1 MIDPPAQPG
10 CTPTLLS
17 PWRRSGQWLASLL
30 LLLIPWFHLGGHSL
44 LRIDIPQL
52 RLYLF
57 GQTLHIEELYLVLLF
72 TLIVGFAFLL
82 VTVVLGRVWCG
93 WLCPQT
99 TLCDLAEWAARR
111 LGLKVEH
118 NRLVG
123 DLWRKILIHGVYLLL
138 SFLVSAN
145 LLWYFIE
152 PHQFF
157 SQLAGGE
164 LHYAAVLTLVL
175 TGLLVYL
182 DLALVRRLMCSD
194 FCPYGRIQTALV
206 DKATLTLHLPPQ
218 ELPRC
223 IKCGA
228 CVRTCPMEID
238 IRQGYQVQCIN
249 CGRCLDACRKTM
261 AKRAEPGLISYTF
274 GLADLGAKSLLN
286 LRVLLPSLLL
296 LGLLIVLSVA
306 MIDRVP
312 VSLKVSVSHTAAA
325 RELPDH
331 QLGTFFN
338 AWVNNRSPQ
347 TASYTLVARRRADGA
362 DLPLKGQHQATL
374 APGENRRLDFIVIT
388 PSGESLAIE
397 LLLLAAD
404 GSTLAVADAS
414 IDGTA
419 LKARP

>member
-1 MIDPPAQPG
+1 MTTPPAQPG
-10 CTPTLLS
+10 CKPTLLS
-17 PWRRSGQWLASLL
+17 PWRRGGQWLASLL
-30 LLLIPWFHLGGHSL
+30 LLLIPWFHFGGNSL

-57 GQTLHIEELYLVLLF
+57 GQILHIEELYLVLLF
-72 TLIVGFAFLL
+72 SLMVGFAFLL

-99 TLCDLAEWAARR
+99 TLSDLAEWTARR
-111 LGLKVEH
+111 LGLKVQH

-123 DLWRKILIHGVYLLL
+123 ALWRKLLIQGFYLLL
-138 SFLVSAN
+138 SFLVGAN

-152 PHQFF
+152 PQRFF
-157 SQLAGGE
+157 RQLLTGE
-164 LHYAAVLTLVL
+164 LHYAAVITLVA

-182 DLALVRRLMCSD
+182 DLALIRRLLCSD
-194 FCPYGRIQTALV
+194 FCPYGRIQTAVV

-223 IKCGA
+223 IECGS
-228 CVRTCPMEID
+228 CVRVCPMEID

-274 GLADLGAKSLLN
+274 GLADLGAKSLLTP
-286 LRVLLPSLLL
+286 RVLLPALLL
-296 LGLLIVLSVA
+296 VGLLIVLGVA
-306 MIDRVP
+306 LIQRP
-312 VSLKVSVSHTAAA
+312 TVSLKVSVSHTAAT

-338 AWVNNRSPQ
+338 AWVNNRGPQ
-347 TASYTLVARRRADGA
+347 PASYTLVARRRDNGS
-362 DLPLKGQHQATL
+362 DLALKGQHQATL
-374 APGENRRLDFIVIT
+374 APGENRRFDFIVIT

-397 LLLLAAD
+397 LRLLAAD
-404 GSTLAVADAS
+404 GNPAAVADAFV
-414 IDGTA
+414 DGTA
-419 LKARP
+419 LKAKP